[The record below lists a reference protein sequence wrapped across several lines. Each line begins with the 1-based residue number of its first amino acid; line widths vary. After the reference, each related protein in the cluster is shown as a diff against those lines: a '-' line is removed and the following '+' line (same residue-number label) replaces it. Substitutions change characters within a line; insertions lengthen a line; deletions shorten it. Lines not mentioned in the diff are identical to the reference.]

1 MDSVYSGKS
10 DYLFNKYQKRQEG
23 RGDVGRGVSRLA
35 HEGWHPRFLRLDTHQ
50 LHLPWTL
57 APQWPHE
64 IGKKKEGDKDKM
76 SCVDFNK
83 FKGPPS

>member
-23 RGDVGRGVSRLA
+23 RGDVGGFP
-35 HEGWHPRFLRLDTHQ
+35 GWLTRDGNPASCALIPI

-57 APQWPHE
+57 TPQCPPE
-64 IGKKKEGDKDKM
+64 IGKRKEDDKDEM
-76 SCVDFNK
+76 NCVDFNK
-83 FKGPPS
+83 FKGSPS